1 MDENMKLIMAEFAK
15 INMKLDHI
23 DERVTGLEKTVER
36 LDTRVTSL
44 EKVVGR
50 LDERVASLEETTSK
64 LETRMTAMETRM
76 AAMETRMT
84 AVETIIKE
92 AELDQVNNRLGMIEL
107 KIDKLQDHYEKLDAD
122 MRVLSGETAS
132 GFYKIKHQI
141 RKLEDQ
147 GKTIVT
153 ALEMRN
159 LIPFRE

>member
-15 INMKLDHI
+15 INTKLDRI
-23 DERVTGLEKTVER
+23 DERVTGLEKAVE
-36 LDTRVTSL
+36 
-44 EKVVGR
+44 R
-50 LDERVASLEETTSK
+50 LDERVTGLEETTSK
-64 LETRMTAMETRM
+64 L
-76 AAMETRMT
+76 ETRMT

-92 AELDQVNNRLGMIEL
+92 AELDKVNSRLGMIEL

-153 ALEMRN
+153 VLEMRN